1 MNTPRISASSYSNT
15 APLIWSFL
23 YGSRHG
29 HVELILDNAPARSAQ
44 LLGEGR
50 VDAALVPVIAYHEIE
65 DVRLVPGVCV
75 GAREKVRSVCLVTR
89 GQDLAD
95 VRSVALDVSSR
106 TSTVLTKIIFREFLG
121 FDPEWRQAEPD
132 VEAMLQTSDCALV
145 IGDPALSISDFGF
158 RISDCVGSTH
168 HVPDAKSQIPDPKS
182 EMQTHDLAELWHH
195 HTGFGFIFA
204 MWMTRTGT
212 SPVDFAAARDEG
224 VLHLDEIVSNYFAD
238 IGMSRDELLKYLSE
252 NISYVVDDSL
262 QAGMDLYFKL
272 AGRCGLIE
280 TARPIEYLE

>member
-1 MNTPRISASSYSNT
+1 
-15 APLIWSFL
+15 
-23 YGSRHG
+23 
-29 HVELILDNAPARSAQ
+29 
-44 LLGEGR
+44 
-50 VDAALVPVIAYHEIE
+50 
-65 DVRLVPGVCV
+65 
-75 GAREKVRSVCLVTR
+75 
-89 GQDLAD
+89 
-95 VRSVALDVSSR
+95 
-106 TSTVLTKIIFREFLG
+106 
-121 FDPEWRQAEPD
+121 
-132 VEAMLQTSDCALV
+132 
-145 IGDPALSISDFGF
+145 
-158 RISDCVGSTH
+158 
-168 HVPDAKSQIPDPKS
+168 
-182 EMQTHDLAELWHH
+182 MQTHDLAELWHH

-280 TARPIEYLE
+280 TARPIVYLE